1 MQFKHPE
8 LLYALFLLV
17 IPIFIHL
24 FQLRRFKKL
33 EFSNLD
39 FLKRVRIKTR
49 KSSQLKKWLILL
61 TRMAIFSCIILA
73 FSQPFSASKS
83 ALKNDKELVIYI
95 DNSFSTQ
102 LIDTKGLS
110 LQTHLQKL
118 YSQDFYDYKINW
130 LTNDFS
136 KRNTSAQNFKNDIL
150 TINQSQGQLSPKE
163 VIIKSNQLFSTKN
176 NNSEKRIIYISDFQS
191 KSEFPEVPDGITL
204 DIVALKYQEVSN
216 INIDSVFIA
225 NTNIASVNLKVIIT
239 GQGLIP
245 ETVPISLYNKNKL
258 IAKTA
263 VNFGQDINSI
273 KKKEV
278 VFEIDN
284 NEKFEGKLEITD
296 PNLKFDNNLYFST
309 NLRKKIKVLEIGNT
323 DNNYFKRIFKE
334 NEFNFTQQGSKSLN
348 YTNFSSQNFIILNEL
363 EQIPESLV
371 TAIKLYTDQG
381 GSLLIIPS
389 SNAIIEQYN
398 QLYATLELGAI
409 LNFNKKEKKITKIEF
424 ENPLYKNVFEKEII
438 NFQYPIVNSFFNLNS
453 PVQKVLSFEDS
464 KPFLLRKN
472 HIYTSTAAIN
482 LQNSNF
488 QNSPLIVPT
497 FYNMAKQSL
506 ALPKLYYEIGKQ
518 NLYSISVSLK
528 QDEILKISDSLNTF
542 IPLQQTKKNQVNI
555 ATENNPSNAGNY
567 SITKDNIVI
576 DKVSYNF
583 DRQES
588 ILTYS
593 NPNNWDNTN
602 LYNNV
607 GDLFD
612 NIALDNKINSF
623 WKWFVILALL
633 FLLIELV
640 ILKFYK

>member
-49 KSSQLKKWLILL
+49 KSSQLKKWILLL

-102 LIDTKGLS
+102 LIDTKGVS

-136 KRNTSAQNFKNDIL
+136 KRNTSVQNFKNNIL
-150 TINQSQGQLSPKE
+150 TINHSQRQLSPKE
-163 VIIKSNQLFSTKN
+163 VIIKSYQLFSTIN

-204 DIVALKYQEVSN
+204 DIIALKYQEVSN

-245 ETVPISLYNKNKL
+245 ETVPISLYNENKL

-263 VNFGQDINSI
+263 VNFDQDINSI

-284 NEKFEGKLEITD
+284 NEKFDGKLEITD
-296 PNLKFDNNLYFST
+296 PNLKYDNNLYFST
-309 NLRKKIKVLEIGNT
+309 NLRKKIKVLEIGNI

-363 EQIPESLV
+363 EQIPESLI
-371 TAIKLYTDQG
+371 TAIKSYTDQG

-389 SNAIIEQYN
+389 SSAIIEQYN
-398 QLYATLELGAI
+398 LLYASLELGSI

-424 ENPLYKNVFEKEII
+424 ENPLYKNVFEKKII

-453 PVQKVLSFEDS
+453 SAQKVLSFEDS

-472 HIYTSTAAIN
+472 QIYASTAAIN
-482 LQNSNF
+482 LKNSNF

-506 ALPKLYYEIGKQ
+506 GLPKLYYEIGKQ
-518 NLYSISVSLK
+518 NLYSIPVSLK

-542 IPLQQTKKNQVNI
+542 IPLQQTKRNQVNI
-555 ATENNPSNAGNY
+555 TTENNPSNAGNY
-567 SITKDNIVI
+567 SITKDDIVI

-607 GDLFD
+607 GDLFN

>member
-61 TRMAIFSCIILA
+61 TRMAIFTCIILA

-102 LIDTKGLS
+102 LIDTKGVS

-150 TINQSQGQLSPKE
+150 TINHSQRQLSPKE
-163 VIIKSNQLFSTKN
+163 VIIKSNQLFSTIN

-204 DIVALKYQEVSN
+204 DIIALKYQEVSN

-239 GQGLIP
+239 GQGLIS
-245 ETVPISLYNKNKL
+245 ETVPISLYNENKL

-278 VFEIDN
+278 VFEINN
-284 NEKFEGKLEITD
+284 NEKFDGKLEITD
-296 PNLKFDNNLYFST
+296 PNLKYDNNLYFST
-309 NLRKKIKVLEIGNT
+309 NLRKKIKVLEIGNI

-398 QLYATLELGAI
+398 QLYASLELGAI

-453 PVQKVLSFEDS
+453 SVQKVLSFEDS

-472 HIYTSTAAIN
+472 QIYASTAAIN
-482 LQNSNF
+482 LKNSNF

-518 NLYSISVSLK
+518 NLYSIPISLK

-555 ATENNPSNAGNY
+555 TTENNPSNAGNY
-567 SITKDNIVI
+567 SITKDDIVI

-607 GDLFD
+607 GDLFN

>member
-102 LIDTKGLS
+102 LIDTKGIS

-150 TINQSQGQLSPKE
+150 TINHSQRQLSPKE

-284 NEKFEGKLEITD
+284 NDKFEGKLEVTD

-323 DNNYFKRIFKE
+323 DNKYFKRIFKE

-398 QLYATLELGAI
+398 QLYASLELGAI
-409 LNFNKKEKKITKIEF
+409 SNFNKKEKKITKIEF

-453 PVQKVLSFEDS
+453 SVQKVLSFEDS

-518 NLYSISVSLK
+518 NLYSISISLK

-567 SITKDNIVI
+567 SITKDDIVI

>member
-102 LIDTKGLS
+102 LIDTKGVS

-150 TINQSQGQLSPKE
+150 TINHSQRQLSPKE

-191 KSEFPEVPDGITL
+191 KSEFPEVPDGIIL

-284 NEKFEGKLEITD
+284 NDKFEGKLEITD

-323 DNNYFKRIFKE
+323 DNKYFKRIFKE

-398 QLYATLELGAI
+398 QLYASLELGAI
-409 LNFNKKEKKITKIEF
+409 SNFNKKEKKITKIEF

-453 PVQKVLSFEDS
+453 SVQKVLSFEDS

-518 NLYSISVSLK
+518 NLYSISISLK

-567 SITKDNIVI
+567 SITKDDIVI

>member
-33 EFSNLD
+33 QFSNLD

-49 KSSQLKKWLILL
+49 KSSQLKKWILLL
-61 TRMAIFSCIILA
+61 TRMAVFSCIILA

-102 LIDTKGLS
+102 LIDTKGVS

-118 YSQDFYDYKINW
+118 YSQDFYDYKISW

-150 TINQSQGQLSPKE
+150 TINHSQRQLSPKE

-176 NNSEKRIIYISDFQS
+176 NNSEKRIVYISDFQS

-204 DIVALKYQEVSN
+204 DIIALKYQEVSN
-216 INIDSVFIA
+216 INIDSVYIA

-263 VNFGQDINSI
+263 INFGQDFSSI

-278 VFEIDN
+278 IFEIDN

-309 NLRKKIKVLEIGNT
+309 NLRKKIKVLDIGNT

-334 NEFNFTQQGSKSLN
+334 NEFNYIQQGSKDLN

-363 EQIPESLV
+363 EQISESLV
-371 TAIKLYTDQG
+371 TAIKSYTDQG

-398 QLYATLELGAI
+398 LLYASLELGTI
-409 LNFNKKEKKITKIEF
+409 LNFNTNEKKITKIEF
-424 ENPLYKNVFEKEII
+424 ENPLYKNVFEKEIN

-453 PVQKVLSFEDS
+453 SVQKVLSFEDS
-464 KPFLLRKN
+464 KPFLLKKN

-482 LQNSNF
+482 SQNSNF

-518 NLYSISVSLK
+518 NLYSIPISLK
-528 QDEILKISDSLNTF
+528 QDEILKISDSLNTS

-555 ATENNPSNAGNY
+555 TTENNPSNAGNY
-567 SITKDNIVI
+567 SITKDDIVI

-607 GDLFD
+607 GDWFN

>member
-49 KSSQLKKWLILL
+49 KSSQLKKWILLL

-102 LIDTKGLS
+102 LIDTKGVS

-150 TINQSQGQLSPKE
+150 TINHSQRQLSPKE
-163 VIIKSNQLFSTKN
+163 VIIKSNQLFSTIN

-204 DIVALKYQEVSN
+204 DIIALKYQEVSN

-245 ETVPISLYNKNKL
+245 ETVPISLYNENKL

-278 VFEIDN
+278 VFEINN
-284 NEKFEGKLEITD
+284 NEKFDGKLEITD
-296 PNLKFDNNLYFST
+296 PNLKYDNNLYFST
-309 NLRKKIKVLEIGNT
+309 NLRKKIKVLEIGNI

-363 EQIPESLV
+363 EQIPESLI
-371 TAIKLYTDQG
+371 TAIKSYTDQG

-389 SNAIIEQYN
+389 SSAIIEQYN
-398 QLYATLELGAI
+398 LLYASLELGSI

-453 PVQKVLSFEDS
+453 SVQKVLSFEDS

-472 HIYTSTAAIN
+472 QIYASTAAIN
-482 LQNSNF
+482 LKNSNF

-518 NLYSISVSLK
+518 NLYSIPISLK

-555 ATENNPSNAGNY
+555 TTENNPSNAGNY
-567 SITKDNIVI
+567 SITKDDEVI

-607 GDLFD
+607 GDLFN

-633 FLLIELV
+633 FLLIELI

>member
-102 LIDTKGLS
+102 LIDTKGVS

-150 TINQSQGQLSPKE
+150 TINHSQRQLSPKE

-409 LNFNKKEKKITKIEF
+409 SNFNKKEKKITKIEF

-453 PVQKVLSFEDS
+453 SVQKVLSFEDS

-567 SITKDNIVI
+567 SITKDDIVI

>member
-102 LIDTKGLS
+102 LIDTKGVS

-150 TINQSQGQLSPKE
+150 TINHSQRQLSPKE

-284 NEKFEGKLEITD
+284 NEKFEGKLEVTD

-398 QLYATLELGAI
+398 QLYASLELGAI
-409 LNFNKKEKKITKIEF
+409 SNFNKKEKKITKIEF

-453 PVQKVLSFEDS
+453 SVQKVLSFEDS

-518 NLYSISVSLK
+518 NLYSISISLK

-567 SITKDNIVI
+567 SITKDDVVI

>member
-33 EFSNLD
+33 EFSNVD
-39 FLKRVRIKTR
+39 FLKRVQIKTR

-83 ALKNDKELVIYI
+83 ALKKNKELVFYI

-102 LIDTKGLS
+102 LIDKKGIS

-118 YSQDFYDYKINW
+118 YTQDFYNYKINW
-130 LTNDFS
+130 ISNDIS
-136 KRNTSAQNFKNDIL
+136 KRNTSVQDFKNDIL
-150 TINQSQGQLSPKE
+150 AIKHSQRQLSPKE
-163 VIIKSNQLFSTKN
+163 VVIKSNQLFSTKN

-191 KSEFPEVPDGITL
+191 KSDFPEVPDGITL
-204 DIVALKYQEVSN
+204 DIIALNYQEVSN
-216 INIDSVFIA
+216 INIDSVYISDS
-225 NTNIASVNLKVIIT
+225 NINSVNLKVKIT

-263 VNFGQDINSI
+263 VNFDQDINNI
-273 KKKEV
+273 KNKEI

-284 NEKFEGKLEITD
+284 NENFEGKLEISD
-296 PNLKFDNNLYFST
+296 PNLKFDNNLYFSI
-309 NLRKKIKVLEIGNT
+309 NQRKKIKVLEIGDTN
-323 DNNYFKRIFKE
+323 NNYFNRIFGV
-334 NEFNFTQQGSKSLN
+334 NEFIFTQQGSKKLN
-348 YTNFSSQNFIILNEL
+348 YTDFTSQNFIILNEL
-363 EQIPESLV
+363 EQIPVSLV
-371 TAIKLYTDQG
+371 TAIKSYTEQG

-398 QLYATLELGAI
+398 LLYGSLELGTI
-409 LNFNKKEKKITKIEF
+409 LSFNKKEKKITKIEF
-424 ENPLYKNVFEKEII
+424 ENPLYRNVFEKEII

-453 PVQKVLSFEDS
+453 SVQKVLSFQDS
-464 KPFLLRKN
+464 KPFLLKKN
-472 HIYTSTAAIN
+472 HIYSLTAAIN
-482 LQNSNF
+482 SQNSNF

-518 NLYSISVSLK
+518 NLYSIPISLK
-528 QDEILKISDSLNTF
+528 QDEIIKISDSLNTF
-542 IPLQQTKKNQVNI
+542 IPLQQTKKNQINI
-555 ATENNPSNAGNY
+555 ITENDPFKAGNY
-567 SITKDNIVI
+567 NITKDDVVI
-576 DKVSYNF
+576 DMVSYNYN
-583 DRQES
+583 RQES
-588 ILTYS
+588 ILSYT
-593 NPNNWDNTN
+593 NPKNWDDTN
-602 LYNNV
+602 LYSNV
-607 GDLFD
+607 NDLFN
-612 NIALDNKINSF
+612 NITLDNKINSF

>member
-49 KSSQLKKWLILL
+49 KSSQLKKWLLLL

-150 TINQSQGQLSPKE
+150 TINHSQRQLSPKE

-273 KKKEV
+273 KKREV

-398 QLYATLELGAI
+398 QLYASLELGAI
-409 LNFNKKEKKITKIEF
+409 SNFNKKEKKITKIEF

-453 PVQKVLSFEDS
+453 SVQKVLSFEDS

-567 SITKDNIVI
+567 SITKDDIVI

>member
-102 LIDTKGLS
+102 LIDTKGIS

-150 TINQSQGQLSPKE
+150 TINHSQRQLSPKE

-225 NTNIASVNLKVIIT
+225 NTNIDSVNLKVIIT

-278 VFEIDN
+278 IFEIDN
-284 NEKFEGKLEITD
+284 NEKIEGKLEITD

-381 GSLLIIPS
+381 DSLLIIPS
-389 SNAIIEQYN
+389 SNAIIEEYN

-453 PVQKVLSFEDS
+453 SLQKVLSFEDS

-482 LQNSNF
+482 LKNSNF

-518 NLYSISVSLK
+518 NLYSISISLK

-567 SITKDNIVI
+567 SITKDDMVI

-588 ILTYS
+588 ILIYS

-602 LYNNV
+602 LYSNV
-607 GDLFD
+607 GDLFN

>member
-102 LIDTKGLS
+102 LIDTKGVS

-150 TINQSQGQLSPKE
+150 TINHSQRQLSPKE

-204 DIVALKYQEVSN
+204 DIIALKYQEVSN

-278 VFEIDN
+278 IFEIDN
-284 NEKFEGKLEITD
+284 NEKIEGKLEITD

-389 SNAIIEQYN
+389 SNAIIEEYN

-453 PVQKVLSFEDS
+453 SLQKVLSFEDS

-482 LQNSNF
+482 LKNSNF

-518 NLYSISVSLK
+518 NLYSISISLK

-567 SITKDNIVI
+567 SITKDDIVI

>member
-102 LIDTKGLS
+102 LIDTKGVS

-118 YSQDFYDYKINW
+118 YSQNFYDYKINW

-150 TINQSQGQLSPKE
+150 TINHSQRQLSPKE

-204 DIVALKYQEVSN
+204 DIVALEYKEVSN

-273 KKKEV
+273 KKREV

-398 QLYATLELGAI
+398 QLYASLELGAI
-409 LNFNKKEKKITKIEF
+409 SNFNKKEKKITKIEF

-453 PVQKVLSFEDS
+453 SVQKVLSFEDS

-518 NLYSISVSLK
+518 NLYSISISLK

-567 SITKDNIVI
+567 SITKDDIVI

-612 NIALDNKINSF
+612 NIALNNKINSF

>member
-49 KSSQLKKWLILL
+49 KSSQLKKWILLL

-102 LIDTKGLS
+102 LIDTKGVS

-136 KRNTSAQNFKNDIL
+136 KRNTSAQNFKKDIL
-150 TINQSQGQLSPKE
+150 TINHSQRQLSPKE

-204 DIVALKYQEVSN
+204 DIIALKYQEVSN

-278 VFEIDN
+278 IFEIDN
-284 NEKFEGKLEITD
+284 NEKIEGKLEITD

-398 QLYATLELGAI
+398 QLYASLELGAI

-453 PVQKVLSFEDS
+453 SVQKVLSFEDS
-464 KPFLLRKN
+464 KPFLLKKN
-472 HIYTSTAAIN
+472 QIYTSTAAIN

-518 NLYSISVSLK
+518 NLYSISISLK

-567 SITKDNIVI
+567 SITKDDMVI

-588 ILTYS
+588 ILIYS

-602 LYNNV
+602 LYSNV
-607 GDLFD
+607 GDLFN

>member
-102 LIDTKGLS
+102 LIDTKGVS

-118 YSQDFYDYKINW
+118 YSQNFYDYKINW

-150 TINQSQGQLSPKE
+150 TINHSQRQLSPKE

-239 GQGLIP
+239 GRGLIP

-273 KKKEV
+273 KKREV

-398 QLYATLELGAI
+398 QLYASLELGAI
-409 LNFNKKEKKITKIEF
+409 SNFNKKEKKITKIEF

-453 PVQKVLSFEDS
+453 SVQKVLSFEDS

-518 NLYSISVSLK
+518 NLYSISISLK

-567 SITKDNIVI
+567 SITKDDIVI

>member
-102 LIDTKGLS
+102 LIDTKGVS

-150 TINQSQGQLSPKE
+150 TINHSQRQLSPKE

-284 NEKFEGKLEITD
+284 NDKFEGKLEVTD

-323 DNNYFKRIFKE
+323 DNKYFKRIFKE

-381 GSLLIIPS
+381 GSLLIIPP

-398 QLYATLELGAI
+398 QLYASLELGAI
-409 LNFNKKEKKITKIEF
+409 SNFNKKEKKITKIEF

-453 PVQKVLSFEDS
+453 SVQKVLSFEDS

-506 ALPKLYYEIGKQ
+506 ALPKLYYEIGEQ
-518 NLYSISVSLK
+518 NLYSISISLK

-567 SITKDNIVI
+567 SITKDDIVI

>member
-102 LIDTKGLS
+102 LIDTKGVS

-150 TINQSQGQLSPKE
+150 TINHSQRQLSPKE

-273 KKKEV
+273 KKKKV

-284 NEKFEGKLEITD
+284 NDKFEGKLEITD

-398 QLYATLELGAI
+398 QLYASLELGAI
-409 LNFNKKEKKITKIEF
+409 SNFNKKEKKITKIEF

-453 PVQKVLSFEDS
+453 SVQKVLSFEDS

-555 ATENNPSNAGNY
+555 ATENNPSKAGNY
-567 SITKDNIVI
+567 SITKDDIVI

>member
-33 EFSNLD
+33 EFSNVD
-39 FLKRVRIKTR
+39 FLKRVQIKTR

-83 ALKNDKELVIYI
+83 ALKKNKELVFYI

-102 LIDTKGLS
+102 LIDKKGTS

-118 YSQDFYDYKINW
+118 YTQDFYNYKINW
-130 LTNDFS
+130 ISNDIS
-136 KRNTSAQNFKNDIL
+136 KRNTSVQDFKNDIL
-150 TINQSQGQLSPKE
+150 AIKHSQRQLSPKE
-163 VIIKSNQLFSTKN
+163 VVIKSNQLFSTKN

-191 KSEFPEVPDGITL
+191 KSDFPKVPDGINL
-204 DIVALKYQEVSN
+204 DIIPLNYQEVSN
-216 INIDSVFIA
+216 INIDSVYISDS
-225 NTNIASVNLKVIIT
+225 NINSVNLKVKIT

-263 VNFGQDINSI
+263 VNFDQDINNI
-273 KKKEV
+273 KNKEI

-284 NEKFEGKLEITD
+284 NENFEGKLEISD
-296 PNLKFDNNLYFST
+296 PNLKFDNNLYFSI
-309 NLRKKIKVLEIGNT
+309 NQRKKIKVLEIGDTN
-323 DNNYFKRIFKE
+323 NNYFNRIFGV
-334 NEFNFTQQGSKSLN
+334 NEFIFTQQGSKKLN
-348 YTNFSSQNFIILNEL
+348 YTDFTSQNFIILNEL

-371 TAIKLYTDQG
+371 TAIKLYTEQG

-398 QLYATLELGAI
+398 LLYASLELGTI
-409 LNFNKKEKKITKIEF
+409 LSFNKKEKKITKIEF
-424 ENPLYKNVFEKEII
+424 ENPLYRNVFEKEII

-453 PVQKVLSFEDS
+453 SVQKVLSFEDS
-464 KPFLLRKN
+464 KPFLLKKN
-472 HIYTSTAAIN
+472 HIYSLTAAIN
-482 LQNSNF
+482 SQNSNF

-518 NLYSISVSLK
+518 NLYSIPISLK

-542 IPLQQTKKNQVNI
+542 IPLQQTKKNQINI
-555 ATENNPSNAGNY
+555 ITENDPFKAGNY
-567 SITKDNIVI
+567 NITKDDVVI
-576 DKVSYNF
+576 DMVSYNYN
-583 DRQES
+583 RQES
-588 ILTYS
+588 ILSYT
-593 NPNNWDNTN
+593 NPKNWDDTN
-602 LYNNV
+602 LYSNV
-607 GDLFD
+607 NDLFN

>member
-39 FLKRVRIKTR
+39 FLKKVRIKTR

-102 LIDTKGLS
+102 LIDTKGVS

-150 TINQSQGQLSPKE
+150 TINHSQRQLSPKE

-284 NEKFEGKLEITD
+284 NEKFEGKLEIID

-398 QLYATLELGAI
+398 QLYASLELGAI

-453 PVQKVLSFEDS
+453 SLQKVLSFEDS

-482 LQNSNF
+482 LKNSNF

-518 NLYSISVSLK
+518 NLYSISISLK

-567 SITKDNIVI
+567 SITKDDIVI

>member
-102 LIDTKGLS
+102 LIDTKGVS

-150 TINQSQGQLSPKE
+150 TINHSQRQLSPKE

-284 NEKFEGKLEITD
+284 NDKFEGKLEITD

-398 QLYATLELGAI
+398 QLYASLELGAI
-409 LNFNKKEKKITKIEF
+409 SNFNKKEKKITKIEF

-453 PVQKVLSFEDS
+453 SVQKVLSFEDS

-518 NLYSISVSLK
+518 NLYSISISLK

-567 SITKDNIVI
+567 SITKDDIVI

>member
-102 LIDTKGLS
+102 LIDTKGVS

-150 TINQSQGQLSPKE
+150 TINHSQRQLSPKE

-204 DIVALKYQEVSN
+204 DIVALEYQEVSN

-284 NEKFEGKLEITD
+284 NDKFEGKLEITD

-398 QLYATLELGAI
+398 QLYASLELGAI
-409 LNFNKKEKKITKIEF
+409 SNFNKKEKKITKIEF

-453 PVQKVLSFEDS
+453 SVQKVLSFEDS

-518 NLYSISVSLK
+518 NLYSISISLK

-567 SITKDNIVI
+567 SITKDDIVI

>member
-102 LIDTKGLS
+102 LIDTKGVS

-150 TINQSQGQLSPKE
+150 TINHSQRQLSPKE

-284 NEKFEGKLEITD
+284 NEKFEGKLEIID

-323 DNNYFKRIFKE
+323 DNKYFKRIFKE

-398 QLYATLELGAI
+398 QLYASLELGAI

-453 PVQKVLSFEDS
+453 SVQKVLSFEDS

-518 NLYSISVSLK
+518 NLYSISISLK

-567 SITKDNIVI
+567 SITKDDIVI

-602 LYNNV
+602 LYSNV
-607 GDLFD
+607 GDLFN

>member
-39 FLKRVRIKTR
+39 FLKRVRIITR

-102 LIDTKGLS
+102 LIDTKGVS

-150 TINQSQGQLSPKE
+150 TINHSQRQLSPKE

-191 KSEFPEVPDGITL
+191 KSEFPEVPDGIIL

-284 NEKFEGKLEITD
+284 NDKFEGKLEVAD

-323 DNNYFKRIFKE
+323 DNKYFKRIFKE

-398 QLYATLELGAI
+398 QLYASLELGAI
-409 LNFNKKEKKITKIEF
+409 SNFNKKEKKITKIEF

-453 PVQKVLSFEDS
+453 SVQKVLSFEDS

-506 ALPKLYYEIGKQ
+506 ALPKLYYEIGEQ
-518 NLYSISVSLK
+518 NLYSISISLK

-567 SITKDNIVI
+567 SITKDDIVI

>member
-102 LIDTKGLS
+102 LIDTKGVS

-150 TINQSQGQLSPKE
+150 TINHSQRQLSPKE

-284 NEKFEGKLEITD
+284 NDKFEGKLEVTD

-323 DNNYFKRIFKE
+323 DNKYFKRIFKE

-398 QLYATLELGAI
+398 QLYASLELGAI
-409 LNFNKKEKKITKIEF
+409 SNFNKKEKKITKIEF

-453 PVQKVLSFEDS
+453 SVQKVLSFEDS

-506 ALPKLYYEIGKQ
+506 ALPKLYYEIGEQ
-518 NLYSISVSLK
+518 NLYSISISLK

-567 SITKDNIVI
+567 SITKDDIVI

>member
-33 EFSNLD
+33 EFSNVD
-39 FLKRVRIKTR
+39 FLKRVQIKTR

-83 ALKNDKELVIYI
+83 ALKKNKELVFYI

-102 LIDTKGLS
+102 LIDKKGIS

-118 YSQDFYDYKINW
+118 YTQDFYNYKINW
-130 LTNDFS
+130 ISNDIS
-136 KRNTSAQNFKNDIL
+136 KRNTSVQDFKNDIL
-150 TINQSQGQLSPKE
+150 AIKHSQRQLSPKE
-163 VIIKSNQLFSTKN
+163 VVIKSNQLFSTKN

-191 KSEFPEVPDGITL
+191 KSDFPKVPDGINL
-204 DIVALKYQEVSN
+204 DIIPLNYQEVSN
-216 INIDSVFIA
+216 INIDSVYISDS
-225 NTNIASVNLKVIIT
+225 NINSVNLKVKIT

-263 VNFGQDINSI
+263 VNFDQDINNI
-273 KKKEV
+273 KNKEI

-284 NEKFEGKLEITD
+284 NENFEGKLEISD
-296 PNLKFDNNLYFST
+296 PNLKFDNNLYFSI
-309 NLRKKIKVLEIGNT
+309 NQRKKIKVLEIGDTN
-323 DNNYFKRIFKE
+323 NNYFNRIFGV
-334 NEFNFTQQGSKSLN
+334 NEFIFTQQGSKKLN
-348 YTNFSSQNFIILNEL
+348 YTDFTSQNFIILNEL

-371 TAIKLYTDQG
+371 TAIKLYTEQG

-398 QLYATLELGAI
+398 LLYASLELGTI
-409 LNFNKKEKKITKIEF
+409 LSFNKKEKKITKIEF
-424 ENPLYKNVFEKEII
+424 ENPLYRNVFEKEII

-453 PVQKVLSFEDS
+453 SVQKVLSFEDS
-464 KPFLLRKN
+464 KPFLLKKN
-472 HIYTSTAAIN
+472 HIYSLTAAIN
-482 LQNSNF
+482 SQNSNF

-518 NLYSISVSLK
+518 NLYSIPISLK
-528 QDEILKISDSLNTF
+528 QDEIIKISDSLNTF
-542 IPLQQTKKNQVNI
+542 IPLQQTKKNQINI
-555 ATENNPSNAGNY
+555 ITENDPFKAGNY
-567 SITKDNIVI
+567 NITKDDVVI
-576 DKVSYNF
+576 DMVSYNYN
-583 DRQES
+583 RQES
-588 ILTYS
+588 ILSYT
-593 NPNNWDNTN
+593 NPKNWDDTN
-602 LYNNV
+602 LYSNV
-607 GDLFD
+607 NDLFN

>member
-49 KSSQLKKWLILL
+49 KSSQLKKWILLL

-102 LIDTKGLS
+102 LIDTKGVS

-150 TINQSQGQLSPKE
+150 TINHSQRQLSPKE
-163 VIIKSNQLFSTKN
+163 VIIKSNQLFSTIN

-204 DIVALKYQEVSN
+204 DIIALKYQEVSN

-245 ETVPISLYNKNKL
+245 ETVPISLYNENKL

-284 NEKFEGKLEITD
+284 NEKFDGKLEITD
-296 PNLKFDNNLYFST
+296 PNLKYDNNLYFST
-309 NLRKKIKVLEIGNT
+309 NLRKKIKVLEIGNI

-363 EQIPESLV
+363 EQIPESLI
-371 TAIKLYTDQG
+371 TAIKSYTDQG

-389 SNAIIEQYN
+389 SSAIIEQYN
-398 QLYATLELGAI
+398 LLYASLELGSI

-453 PVQKVLSFEDS
+453 SVQKVLSFEDS

-472 HIYTSTAAIN
+472 QIYASTAAIN
-482 LQNSNF
+482 LKNSNF

-518 NLYSISVSLK
+518 NLYSIPISLK

-542 IPLQQTKKNQVNI
+542 IPLQQTKKNQVKI
-555 ATENNPSNAGNY
+555 TTENNPSNAGNY
-567 SITKDNIVI
+567 SITKDDEVI

-607 GDLFD
+607 GDLFN

-633 FLLIELV
+633 FLLIELI

>member
-39 FLKRVRIKTR
+39 FLKKVRIKTR

-102 LIDTKGLS
+102 LIDTKGIS

-150 TINQSQGQLSPKE
+150 TINHSQRQLSPKE

-191 KSEFPEVPDGITL
+191 KSEFPEVPDGTTL

-216 INIDSVFIA
+216 INIDSVFVA

-284 NEKFEGKLEITD
+284 NDKFEGKLEITD

-309 NLRKKIKVLEIGNT
+309 NLKKKIKVLEIGNT
-323 DNNYFKRIFKE
+323 DNMYFKRIFKE

-398 QLYATLELGAI
+398 QLYASLELGAI
-409 LNFNKKEKKITKIEF
+409 SNFNKKEKKITKIEF

-453 PVQKVLSFEDS
+453 SVQKVLSFEDS

-506 ALPKLYYEIGKQ
+506 ALPKLYYEIGEQ
-518 NLYSISVSLK
+518 NLYSISISLK

-567 SITKDNIVI
+567 SITKDDIVI

-623 WKWFVILALL
+623 WKWLVILALL

>member
-102 LIDTKGLS
+102 LIDTKGVS

-150 TINQSQGQLSPKE
+150 TINHSQRQLSPKE

-284 NEKFEGKLEITD
+284 NDKFEGKLEVTD

-323 DNNYFKRIFKE
+323 DNKYFKRIFKE

-389 SNAIIEQYN
+389 SKAIIEQYN
-398 QLYATLELGAI
+398 QLYASLELGAI
-409 LNFNKKEKKITKIEF
+409 SNFNKKEKKITKIEF

-453 PVQKVLSFEDS
+453 SVQKVLSFEDS

-518 NLYSISVSLK
+518 NLYSISISLK

-567 SITKDNIVI
+567 SITKDDIVI

>member
-102 LIDTKGLS
+102 LIDTKGVS

-136 KRNTSAQNFKNDIL
+136 KRNTSAQNFKKDIL
-150 TINQSQGQLSPKE
+150 TINHSQRQLSPKE

-204 DIVALKYQEVSN
+204 DIIALKYQEVSN

-278 VFEIDN
+278 IFEIDN
-284 NEKFEGKLEITD
+284 NEKIEGKLEITD

-363 EQIPESLV
+363 KQIPESLV

-398 QLYATLELGAI
+398 QLYASLELGAI

-453 PVQKVLSFEDS
+453 SLQKVLSFEDS

-482 LQNSNF
+482 LKNSNF

-518 NLYSISVSLK
+518 NLYSISISLK

-567 SITKDNIVI
+567 SITKDDIVI

>member
-49 KSSQLKKWLILL
+49 KSSQLKKWILLL
-61 TRMAIFSCIILA
+61 TRMAVFSCIILA

-102 LIDTKGLS
+102 LIDTKGVS

-150 TINQSQGQLSPKE
+150 TINHSQRQLSPKE

-284 NEKFEGKLEITD
+284 NDKFEGKLEITD

-398 QLYATLELGAI
+398 QLYASLELGAI
-409 LNFNKKEKKITKIEF
+409 SNFNKKEKKITKIEF

-453 PVQKVLSFEDS
+453 SVQKVLSFEDS

-567 SITKDNIVI
+567 SITKDDIVI

>member
-49 KSSQLKKWLILL
+49 KSSQLKKWILLL

-102 LIDTKGLS
+102 LIDTKGVS

-150 TINQSQGQLSPKE
+150 TINHSQRQLSPKE
-163 VIIKSNQLFSTKN
+163 VIIKSNQLFSTIN

-204 DIVALKYQEVSN
+204 DIIALKYQEVSN

-245 ETVPISLYNKNKL
+245 ETVPISLYNENKL

-284 NEKFEGKLEITD
+284 NEKFDGKLEITD
-296 PNLKFDNNLYFST
+296 PNLKYDNNLYFST
-309 NLRKKIKVLEIGNT
+309 NLRKKIKVLEIGNI

-363 EQIPESLV
+363 EQIPESLI
-371 TAIKLYTDQG
+371 TAIKSYTDQG

-389 SNAIIEQYN
+389 SSAIIEQYN
-398 QLYATLELGAI
+398 LLYASLKLGSI

-453 PVQKVLSFEDS
+453 SVQKVLSFEDS

-472 HIYTSTAAIN
+472 QIYASTAAIN
-482 LQNSNF
+482 LKNSNF

-518 NLYSISVSLK
+518 NLYSIPISLK

-555 ATENNPSNAGNY
+555 TTENNPSNAGNY
-567 SITKDNIVI
+567 SITKDDEVI

-607 GDLFD
+607 GDLFN

-633 FLLIELV
+633 FLLIELI

>member
-49 KSSQLKKWLILL
+49 KSSQLKKWILLL

-102 LIDTKGLS
+102 LIDTKGVS

-150 TINQSQGQLSPKE
+150 TINHSQRQLSPKE

-284 NEKFEGKLEITD
+284 NEKFEGKLEIID

-398 QLYATLELGAI
+398 QLYASLELGAI

-453 PVQKVLSFEDS
+453 SLQKVLSFEDS

-518 NLYSISVSLK
+518 NLYSISISLK

-567 SITKDNIVI
+567 SITKDDIVI

-593 NPNNWDNTN
+593 NPNNWDNTS

>member
-102 LIDTKGLS
+102 LIDTKGVS

-150 TINQSQGQLSPKE
+150 TINHSQRQLSPKE

-263 VNFGQDINSI
+263 VNFGQDINGI

-323 DNNYFKRIFKE
+323 DNKYFKRIFKE

-398 QLYATLELGAI
+398 QLYASLELGAI
-409 LNFNKKEKKITKIEF
+409 SNFNKKEKKITKIEF

-453 PVQKVLSFEDS
+453 SVQKVLSFEDS

-506 ALPKLYYEIGKQ
+506 ALPKLYYEIGEQ
-518 NLYSISVSLK
+518 NLYSISISLK

-567 SITKDNIVI
+567 SITKDDIVI

>member
-33 EFSNLD
+33 EFSNVD
-39 FLKRVRIKTR
+39 FLKRVQIKTR

-83 ALKNDKELVIYI
+83 ALKKNKELVFYI

-102 LIDTKGLS
+102 LIDKKGIS

-118 YSQDFYDYKINW
+118 YTQDFYNYKINW
-130 LTNDFS
+130 ISNDIS
-136 KRNTSAQNFKNDIL
+136 KRNTSVQDFKNDIL
-150 TINQSQGQLSPKE
+150 AIKHSQRQLSPKE
-163 VIIKSNQLFSTKN
+163 VVIKSNQLFSTKN

-191 KSEFPEVPDGITL
+191 KSDFPKVPDGINL
-204 DIVALKYQEVSN
+204 DIIPLNYQEVSN
-216 INIDSVFIA
+216 INIDSVYISDS
-225 NTNIASVNLKVIIT
+225 NINSVNLKVKIT

-263 VNFGQDINSI
+263 VNFDQDINNI
-273 KKKEV
+273 KNKEI

-284 NEKFEGKLEITD
+284 NENFEGKLEISD
-296 PNLKFDNNLYFST
+296 PNLKFDNNLYFSI
-309 NLRKKIKVLEIGNT
+309 NQRKKIKVLEIGDTN
-323 DNNYFKRIFKE
+323 NNYFNRIFGV
-334 NEFNFTQQGSKSLN
+334 NEFIFTQQGSKKLN
-348 YTNFSSQNFIILNEL
+348 YTDFTSQNFIILNEL

-371 TAIKLYTDQG
+371 TAIKLYTEQG

-398 QLYATLELGAI
+398 LLYASLELGTI
-409 LNFNKKEKKITKIEF
+409 LSFNKKEKKITKIEF
-424 ENPLYKNVFEKEII
+424 ENPLYRNVFEKEII

-453 PVQKVLSFEDS
+453 SVQKVLSFQDS
-464 KPFLLRKN
+464 KPFLLKKN
-472 HIYTSTAAIN
+472 HIYSLTAAIN
-482 LQNSNF
+482 SQNSNF

-518 NLYSISVSLK
+518 NLYSIPISLK
-528 QDEILKISDSLNTF
+528 QDEIIKISDSLNTF
-542 IPLQQTKKNQVNI
+542 IPLQQTKKNQINI
-555 ATENNPSNAGNY
+555 ITENDPFKAGNY
-567 SITKDNIVI
+567 NITKDDVVI
-576 DKVSYNF
+576 DMVSYNYN
-583 DRQES
+583 RQES
-588 ILTYS
+588 ILSYT
-593 NPNNWDNTN
+593 NPKNWDDTN
-602 LYNNV
+602 LYSNV
-607 GDLFD
+607 NDLFN
-612 NIALDNKINSF
+612 NITLDNKINSF

>member
-102 LIDTKGLS
+102 LIDTKGVS

-150 TINQSQGQLSPKE
+150 TINHSQRQLSPKE

-176 NNSEKRIIYISDFQS
+176 NNSEKRIIYLSDFQS

-204 DIVALKYQEVSN
+204 DIIALKYQEVSN

-284 NEKFEGKLEITD
+284 NEKFEGKLEIID

-389 SNAIIEQYN
+389 SNAIIEEYN

-453 PVQKVLSFEDS
+453 SLQKVLSFEDS

-482 LQNSNF
+482 LKNSNF

-518 NLYSISVSLK
+518 NLYSISISLK

-567 SITKDNIVI
+567 SITKDDMVI

-588 ILTYS
+588 ILIYS

-602 LYNNV
+602 LYSNV
-607 GDLFD
+607 GDLFN

>member
-102 LIDTKGLS
+102 LIDTKGVS

-150 TINQSQGQLSPKE
+150 TINHSQRQLSPKE

-204 DIVALKYQEVSN
+204 DIVALEYKEVSN

-284 NEKFEGKLEITD
+284 NDKFEGKLEITD

-409 LNFNKKEKKITKIEF
+409 SNFNKKEKKITKIEF

-453 PVQKVLSFEDS
+453 SVQKVLSFEDS

-567 SITKDNIVI
+567 SITKDDIVI